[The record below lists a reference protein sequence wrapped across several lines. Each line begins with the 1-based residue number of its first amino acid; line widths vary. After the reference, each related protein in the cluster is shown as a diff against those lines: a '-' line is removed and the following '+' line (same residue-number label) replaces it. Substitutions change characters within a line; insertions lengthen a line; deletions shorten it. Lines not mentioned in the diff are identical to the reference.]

1 MSEHLTASLSSD
13 FSLNAP
19 VVSVSEISRDL
30 KRVVEDT
37 FAFVR
42 VRGEVSGFKRASSG
56 HLYFRL
62 KDEGAVLDAVCW
74 RGSVKRLNAGPEDG
88 LEVIVTGRVT
98 TYPGRSNYQIVVE
111 ALEVAGEG
119 ALLKLLETRK
129 KALAAEGLFDVAD
142 KRPLPFI
149 PRIIGVVT
157 SPTGAVIRDIMH
169 RLNDR
174 FPTRV
179 LLWPVLV
186 QGDGAAAQIEAAI
199 AGFNRLKPDGPVPRP
214 DLLIVARGGG
224 SLEDLWAFNEENVVR
239 AAAESAIPLI
249 SAVGHETDT
258 TLIDFASDKRAP
270 TPTAAAE
277 LAVPVRMDVLAQV
290 QENGARLTRAGLR
303 VVGERKMRVDGLAR
317 GLPDLN
323 DLVATRRQR
332 LDDWGERL
340 GASLE
345 TGIHRRHRRLAE
357 TAGTLTC
364 PRQHMVFARSQL
376 TARGESLRRAAGRL
390 TSGPRRELA
399 QAARLLD
406 GLSYERVLERGF
418 VLVTD
423 AGGHAVTSAK
433 ALGPGDD
440 LALRLKDG
448 IVTARVT
455 GGKPVTHKKAARPK
469 TGDDKQ
475 GSLL

>member
-1 MSEHLTASLSSD
+1 MSEQQSD
-13 FSLNAP
+13 PDQKESGLNTP
-19 VVSVSEISRDL
+19 VFSVSEISGDL
-30 KRVVEDT
+30 KRVVEDA

-42 VRGEVSGFKRASSG
+42 VRGEISGFKRAGSG

-62 KDEGAVLDAVCW
+62 KDEDAVLDAVCW
-74 RGSVKRLNAGPEDG
+74 RGSANRLSAVPEDG
-88 LEVIVTGRVT
+88 LEVIVTGRLT
-98 TYPGRSNYQIVVE
+98 TYPGRSNYQIIVE
-111 ALEVAGEG
+111 AMEVAGAG
-119 ALLKLLETRK
+119 ALLKLLQDRK
-129 KALAAEGLFDVAD
+129 AALGAEGLFDAD
-142 KRPLPFI
+142 NKRDLPFL
-149 PRIIGVVT
+149 PKVIGVVT

-186 QGDGAAAQIEAAI
+186 QGDGAATQVIEAI
-199 AGFNRLKPDGPVPRP
+199 AGFNRLKPGGPIPRP

-258 TLIDFASDKRAP
+258 TLIDFASDRRAP

-277 LAVPVRMDVLAQV
+277 MAVPVRAELLAQV
-290 QENGARLTRAGLR
+290 QDDGARLLR
-303 VVGERKMRVDGLAR
+303 SGVRLVGERKTEVNGLAR

-323 DLVATRRQR
+323 RLVASQRQR

-340 GASLE
+340 GASLQ
-345 TGIHRRHRRLAE
+345 TGVHRRASRLAQ
-357 TAGTLTC
+357 TTGALTS
-364 PRQHMVFARSQL
+364 PRQLVGFARSQL
-376 TARGESLRRAAGRL
+376 SARAVSLGRAAQRL
-390 TSGPRRELA
+390 TVGPRQDLA
-399 QAARLLD
+399 QTARLLD

-418 VLVTD
+418 ALVTD
-423 AGGHAVTSAK
+423 AKGHAVTSAQT
-433 ALGPGDD
+433 LGPGDD
-440 LALRLKDG
+440 LALRMKDG
-448 IVTARVT
+448 QVRARVT
-455 GGKPVTHKKAARPK
+455 GGAPVKRKKAKPVN
-469 TGDDKQ
+469 DKQ